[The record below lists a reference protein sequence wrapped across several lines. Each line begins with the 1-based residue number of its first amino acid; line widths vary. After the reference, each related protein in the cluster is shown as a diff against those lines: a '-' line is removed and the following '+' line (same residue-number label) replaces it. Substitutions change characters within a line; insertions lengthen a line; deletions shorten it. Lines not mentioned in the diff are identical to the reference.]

1 MVTCDH
7 SFDWT
12 RRADVHN
19 GTPLA
24 SIGAKDCLSRSAVS
38 NRDSQS
44 ARPLSGEAVA
54 ASAKKTH
61 PRPGRRVTETVAT
74 IVAAHRAG
82 IMSPAQTVARSYQR
96 IRDHN
101 DPAIFISLRDENQAL
116 AEAEG
121 LAAKNTSRLPLY
133 GIPVAVKDNI
143 DVDGLR
149 TTAACPAFAYSP
161 PRDATAVARLR
172 AAGAIIVGKTNL
184 DQFATGLVGVRSP
197 YGIPNNPLRGDLIPG
212 GSSSG
217 SAVAVAAGLVPLALG
232 TDTAGSGRVPAM
244 LNNIVGLKPSLG
256 LISTAGMVPACRT
269 LDCVSVFSLTV
280 DDAMTALS
288 AMAGPDSADP
298 YSRSRPLA
306 QTSAFPARLTL
317 AVPRDGQLIFFG
329 DKAAEAAYADALRR
343 WTALGATLVEFDL
356 EPLYETAR
364 LLYEGPWI
372 AERYLVIRD
381 LLASSPDAIH
391 PVTREITIAGARL
404 SATDTFAALYR
415 LQELRKTAER
425 AFAGIDALVLPTAPT
440 VYSTAQV
447 LANPIELNSRL
458 GTYTNFVNLLDL
470 CGLALPAAISADGI
484 PFGITLLAP
493 AGHDAQLAS
502 IGRVFHADTKLPM
515 GARNLPQPPLST
527 LTVGVS
533 GDEIAI
539 AVVGAHLSGMA
550 LNGELKALGG
560 RLLEAART
568 APDYNLYALATTPPK
583 PGMLRVEAGTGSSI
597 ELELWALP
605 AGSFGKF
612 VAAVPPPLSI
622 GTVRLADG
630 RGVKGFIVEAAD
642 VDGARDISAFEGWRA
657 FVAEAAA
664 E

>member
-1 MVTCDH
+1 
-7 SFDWT
+7 
-12 RRADVHN
+12 
-19 GTPLA
+19 
-24 SIGAKDCLSRSAVS
+24 VS
-38 NRDSQS
+38 
-44 ARPLSGEAVA
+44 ETIA
-54 ASAKKTH
+54 A
-61 PRPGRRVTETVAT
+61 
-74 IVAAHRAG
+74 IVAAHLAG
-82 IMSPAQTVARSYQR
+82 TVSPAQTVARSFAR

-116 AEAEG
+116 AEAEA
-121 LAAKNTSRLPLY
+121 LSAKDAAQLPLY

-143 DVDGLR
+143 DVAGLP
-149 TTAACPAFAYSP
+149 TTAACPAFTYMPAH
-161 PRDATAVARLR
+161 DATAVARLR
-172 AAGAIIVGKTNL
+172 AAGAIVIGKTNL

-217 SAVAVAAGLVPLALG
+217 SAVAVSAGLVPLALG

-256 LISTAGMVPACRT
+256 LISTAGVVPACRT
-269 LDCVSVFSLTV
+269 LDCVSVLSLTV
-280 DDAMTALS
+280 DDAITALN
-288 AMAGPDSADP
+288 AMAGPDGADP
-298 YSRSRPLA
+298 YSRNRPLTQMA
-306 QTSAFPARLTL
+306 PFPANLRL
-317 AVPRDGQLIFFG
+317 AVPRSGQLIFFG
-329 DKAAEAAYADALRR
+329 DKASEKAYGDALRR

-356 EPLYETAR
+356 EPFYETAR

-381 LLASSPDAIH
+381 LLASSADAIH
-391 PVTREITIAGARL
+391 PVTREIIIAGARP
-404 SATDTFAALYR
+404 SAADTFAALYR
-415 LQELRKTAER
+415 LQALRKVAER
-425 AFAGIDALVLPTAPT
+425 AFAGLDALVLPTAPT
-440 VYSTAQV
+440 AYSTAQV

-470 CGLALPAAISADGI
+470 CGLALPAAIRPDHI

-493 AGHDAQLAS
+493 AGRDAQLAS

-515 GARNLPQPPLST
+515 GAGGAPQPPLAA
-527 LTVGVS
+527 VPAGVS

-560 RLLEAART
+560 RLVEATRT
-568 APDYNLYALATTPPK
+568 APDYRLYALPTTPPK

-597 ELELWALP
+597 ELEVWAL
-605 AGSFGKF
+605 AAAAFGKF

-630 RGVKGFIVEAAD
+630 RTVKGFIVEAAD
-642 VDGARDISAFEGWRA
+642 VDGARDISAFSGWRA

-664 E
+664 G